1 MHKILLSLVLTAWMG
16 LAWAA
21 TPKQVVLRV
30 ENMTCPACNITIE
43 KALDAVPG
51 VTTKRIDAKAATV
64 SVGFDA
70 ERTNVAAIAKAITD
84 AGFPATAKVS
94 ANGG

>member
-21 TPKQVVLRV
+21 TPKQVVLQV

-64 SVGFDA
+64 SVGASRRRVGRDQTMLYEPSSWRKA
-70 ERTNVAAIAKAITD
+70 EM
-84 AGFPATAKVS
+84 
-94 ANGG
+94 